1 MERIKSYVKVNMSVF
16 YTFIVGVAQMI
27 VSGIITLFLSLGG
40 MCCLHLVQVYAEVIT
55 WRIYVDYVGKL
66 QGL

>member
-1 MERIKSYVKVNMSVF
+1 MMVF
-16 YTFIVGVAQMI
+16 
-27 VSGIITLFLSLGG
+27 GIITLFLSLGG
-40 MCCLHLVQVYAEVIT
+40 MCCPHLVEVYAEVIS